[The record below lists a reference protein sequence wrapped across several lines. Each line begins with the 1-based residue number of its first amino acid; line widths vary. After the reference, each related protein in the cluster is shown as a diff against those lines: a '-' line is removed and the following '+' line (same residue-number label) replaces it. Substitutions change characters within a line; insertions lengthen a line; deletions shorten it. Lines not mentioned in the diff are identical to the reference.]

1 MVQNKTHGVHLN
13 NYFKRTFVAL
23 NKYIRG
29 KEKNND
35 PALNARG

>member
-1 MVQNKTHGVHLN
+1 MVQNKTPRMHLN
-13 NYFKRTFVAL
+13 HYFKRTFIAL

-29 KEKNND
+29 KETNND